1 MLFWPKRKEPVVED
15 DDEHNR
21 NKKKLDTDDYF
32 LKQAEE
38 KKRMR
43 DLNRVAFSLYDTDQD
58 HYINILDMIKLSTQ
72 FDDTSDIGREINTLM
87 QIYQN
92 QNVRPKYVKERQMID
107 FERFNQIIPESCI
120 IREL

>member
-58 HYINILDMIKLSTQ
+58 HYINILDMIKLST
-72 FDDTSDIGREINTLM
+72 
-87 QIYQN
+87 
-92 QNVRPKYVKERQMID
+92 
-107 FERFNQIIPESCI
+107 
-120 IREL
+120 